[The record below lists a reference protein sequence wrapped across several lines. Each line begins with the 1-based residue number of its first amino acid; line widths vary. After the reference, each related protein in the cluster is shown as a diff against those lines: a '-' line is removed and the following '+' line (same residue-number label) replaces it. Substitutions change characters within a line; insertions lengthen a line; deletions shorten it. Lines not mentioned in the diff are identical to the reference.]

1 MAKKSVALSGVVAGE
16 TAICTVG
23 KEGSGLTYRGYD
35 VRELAE
41 GATCFEEVAHLLVHG
56 ELPDEGVLSAYEEKL
71 AGMRGLPDDLKA
83 VLEEVPADAHP
94 MDVMRTGA
102 SALGTMEA
110 EGGATDG
117 GEGRGARDVADRL
130 VACLPSVLLY
140 WHHFATGGRRIET
153 ETGEGS
159 TAAHFLRLLHG
170 SEPEET
176 MLRAVDVSLILY
188 AEHEFNA
195 STFVARTVAST
206 GSDFYSAIAA
216 AVGALRGPLHGGAN
230 EAAMEL
236 IERFRTPDEAER
248 GVLAALANGEKLKGF
263 GHPVYTESD
272 PRSEIIKDWSKR
284 LSELPQN
291 AEQAYLYTVSERIEE
306 VMMREKRMFP
316 NLDFYA
322 ATAYRFCGIPTS
334 MFTPVFVMS
343 RVAGWAA
350 HVIEQRAGG
359 KIIRPS
365 AEYTGPALRPFVP
378 LEERAA

>member
-16 TAICTVG
+16 SAICTVG
-23 KEGSGLTYRGYD
+23 KEGAGLTYRGYSID
-35 VRELAE
+35 ELAE
-41 GATCFEEVAHLLVHG
+41 GATCFEEVAHLLIHG
-56 ELPDEGVLSAYEEKL
+56 ELPDEGELSAYAERL
-71 AGMRGLPDDLKA
+71 AGLRGLPDDLKA
-83 VLEEVPADAHP
+83 VLEEVPAGAHP

-102 SALGTMEA
+102 SALGTMEP
-110 EGGATDG
+110 E

-130 VACLPSVLLY
+130 LACFPSILLY
-140 WHHFATGGRRIET
+140 WYHYANNGRRVDT
-153 ETGEGS
+153 GTGEGS
-159 TAAHFLRLLHG
+159 TAAHFLNLLHG
-170 SEPEET
+170 REPDET
-176 MLRAVDVSLILY
+176 MRRAVDVSLILY
-188 AEHEFNA
+188 AEHELAA

-216 AVGALRGPLHGGAN
+216 AIGALRGPLHGGAN

-236 IERFRTPDEAER
+236 IERYRTPEEAEE
-248 GVLAALANGEKLKGF
+248 GVLAALAQGEKLKGF

-272 PRSEIIKDWSKR
+272 PRSDIVKAWSKK
-284 LSELPQN
+284 LSELPEN
-291 AEQAYLYTVSERIEE
+291 ADAAYRYAVSERIEE
-306 VMMREKRMFP
+306 VMDREKGMFP

-322 ATAYRFCGIPTS
+322 ASAYHLCGVPTG
-334 MFTPVFVMS
+334 MFTPLFVMS

-378 LEERAA
+378 LKERAA

>member
-16 TAICTVG
+16 SAICTVG
-23 KEGSGLTYRGYD
+23 KEGDGLTYRGYSIG
-35 VRELAE
+35 ELAE
-41 GATCFEEVAHLLVHG
+41 GATCFEEVAHLLIHG
-56 ELPDEGVLSAYEEKL
+56 ELPSEGGLSLYKEKL
-71 AGMRGLPDDLKA
+71 AGLRGLPGDLRA
-83 VLEEVPADAHP
+83 VLEEVPAGAHP

-140 WHHFATGGRRIET
+140 WHHFANGGRRIET

-159 TAAHFLRLLHG
+159 TSGHFLRLLHG
-170 SEPEET
+170 EEPDET

-188 AEHEFNA
+188 AEHELAA

-216 AVGALRGPLHGGAN
+216 AIGALRGPLHGGAN

-236 IERFRTPDEAER
+236 IGRFRTPEEAEE
-248 GVLAALANGEKLKGF
+248 GVLAALASGEKLKGF
-263 GHPVYTESD
+263 GHPVYTKVD
-272 PRSEIIKDWSKR
+272 PRSEIIKGWSRR
-284 LSELPQN
+284 LSELPEN
-291 AEQAYLYTVSERIEE
+291 ADQAYLYAVSERIEE
-306 VMMREKRMFP
+306 VMMREKGMFP

-322 ATAYRFCGIPTS
+322 ASAYHFCGIPTRF
-334 MFTPVFVMS
+334 FTPVFVMS
-343 RVAGWAA
+343 RVTGWAA

-378 LEERAA
+378 LKERAA